1 MTSHSHEDEIFQ
13 EKRKP
18 KNPIKFKIEL
28 NQEQKEAKSKIL
40 ENTVTLLAGSAGS
53 GKTLL
58 ACQIALEKL
67 FMKEV
72 EKIII
77 TRPTVSKEEIGF
89 LPGDLREKM
98 DPWVQPIY
106 QNMYALYDRVKIEK
120 HIQEGDIE
128 IVPVSFM
135 RGRAQPLDSIIYTPE
150 GPKYMK
156 DIKKG
161 DNVIGIKGEPIKV
174 LEVFP
179 QGLKSIYKI
188 HFSDGSCTECCD
200 EHLWNIAKNNS
211 KNPIYKTLE
220 LKQFKDNI
228 KTKGGQRKYKIPI
241 ISSSVQFDKKEV
253 PIDPYTLGCLIG
265 DGSITKGVSPTFS
278 TNDTEI
284 LEYFNLPDN
293 YVINKIKGDNYDYR
307 LSSQDRNNLL
317 THYLENLDLLGTKS
331 NNKFIPPI
339 YKYNSINT
347 RLEILRGILDTDGDI
362 GVHPNN
368 TCRINFNSTSLQ
380 LIEDVTEIVN
390 SLGGTCTS
398 PKICRKKGEVTY
410 WKNQTIK
417 NNYDC
422 FRINIILPSTINP
435 FKLKRKHNLY
445 QNTTNIYRTIDK
457 IEYIGEKE
465 AQCILVD
472 SKEHLYLTNNFIVTH
487 NTFLDSIVIVDE
499 AQIVTHEQ
507 MEMIVTRLGLRSK
520 MIICGDDNQVDLK
533 NKRDSGFRFLYTAS
547 KKIKNL
553 AAISLK
559 TNHRNPIVEDLI
571 AYYED
576 AYESGISLTN
586 SGSKK

>member
-1 MTSHSHEDEIFQ
+1 MNSNHHEDEIFQ

-40 ENTVTLLAGSAGS
+40 ETTVTLLEGSAGS

-67 FMKEV
+67 FMKEI

-135 RGRAQPLDSIIYTPE
+135 RGR
-150 GPKYMK
+150 
-156 DIKKG
+156 
-161 DNVIGIKGEPIKV
+161 
-174 LEVFP
+174 
-179 QGLKSIYKI
+179 
-188 HFSDGSCTECCD
+188 
-200 EHLWNIAKNNS
+200 
-211 KNPIYKTLE
+211 
-220 LKQFKDNI
+220 
-228 KTKGGQRKYKIPI
+228 
-241 ISSSVQFDKKEV
+241 
-253 PIDPYTLGCLIG
+253 
-265 DGSITKGVSPTFS
+265 
-278 TNDTEI
+278 
-284 LEYFNLPDN
+284 
-293 YVINKIKGDNYDYR
+293 
-307 LSSQDRNNLL
+307 
-317 THYLENLDLLGTKS
+317 
-331 NNKFIPPI
+331 
-339 YKYNSINT
+339 
-347 RLEILRGILDTDGDI
+347 
-362 GVHPNN
+362 
-368 TCRINFNSTSLQ
+368 
-380 LIEDVTEIVN
+380 
-390 SLGGTCTS
+390 
-398 PKICRKKGEVTY
+398 
-410 WKNQTIK
+410 
-417 NNYDC
+417 
-422 FRINIILPSTINP
+422 
-435 FKLKRKHNLY
+435 
-445 QNTTNIYRTIDK
+445 
-457 IEYIGEKE
+457 
-465 AQCILVD
+465 
-472 SKEHLYLTNNFIVTH
+472 
-487 NTFLDSIVIVDE
+487 TFLDSMVIVDE
-499 AQIVTHEQ
+499 AQNVTHEQ

-571 AYYED
+571 IYYED
-576 AYESGISLTN
+576 AYENGITLSN